1 MIHSYNKQISYKFI
15 FDKNSIFYD
24 PTECLNSNLS
34 KNRKEREANV

>member
-1 MIHSYNKQISYKFI
+1 MNLF